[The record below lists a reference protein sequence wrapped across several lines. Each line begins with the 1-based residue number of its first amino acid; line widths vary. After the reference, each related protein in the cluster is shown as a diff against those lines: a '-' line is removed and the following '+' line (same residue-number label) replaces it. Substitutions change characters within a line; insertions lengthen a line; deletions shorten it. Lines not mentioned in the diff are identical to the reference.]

1 MNNATIL
8 VIDDKKEYL
17 TLIKSILEEGGNKNV
32 LSLVIRTK
40 NYSAHER

>member
-17 TLIKSILEEGGNKNV
+17 TLIKNILEEGGYKNV

-40 NYSAHER
+40 KYSAHER

>member
-8 VIDDKKEYL
+8 IIDDKKEYL
-17 TLIKSILEEGGNKNV
+17 TLIKSILEEGGYKNV

-40 NYSAHER
+40 KYSAHER